1 MTDKELRRLS
11 RSELLE
17 MLITQTE
24 ENQRL
29 QSRLEAA
36 EAQLSDRR
44 IAVEKAGTLAEASLA
59 LNGVFEAAQAAA
71 QQYLE
76 NIQQSSQQ
84 QDTINQKLRA
94 ETEAE
99 CRKLR
104 VEAEDDASKTRQ
116 VAQTQADQIKKE
128 AEEYSKKLHLEADL
142 YWNLVL
148 DKAEKLLRDQNALRE
163 AILSAG
169 RLNVK

>member
-1 MTDKELRRLS
+1 MTDKELKRLN

-17 MLITQTE
+17 MLIAQTE
-24 ENQRL
+24 ENQKLR
-29 QSRLEAA
+29 SRLETA

-44 IAVEKAGTLAEASLA
+44 IAIEKAGTLAEASLA
-59 LNGVFEAAQAAA
+59 LNGVFEAAEAAA

-76 NIQQSSQQ
+76 NIQLLSAQQ
-84 QDTINQKLRA
+84 ESINEKLRTEA
-94 ETEAE
+94 ETE

-104 VEAEDDASKTRQ
+104 SDAEAEA
-116 VAQTQADQIKKE
+116 AQTRRE
-128 AEEYSKKLHLEADL
+128 AQEYSQKLHTEADL

-148 DKAEKLLRDQNALRE
+148 DKAEKLLHDQNALRE

-169 RLNVK
+169 RNS

>member
-17 MLITQTE
+17 MLIAQTE
-24 ENQRL
+24 ENQKL

-44 IAVEKAGTLAEASLA
+44 IAIDKAGTLAEASMA
-59 LNGVFEAAQAAA
+59 LNGVFEAAEAAA

-76 NIQQSSQQ
+76 NIQRLSQQ
-84 QDTINQKLRA
+84 QDAIDQKLRG

-104 VEAEDDASKTRQ
+104 TEAEAQAAETMQS
-116 VAQTQADQIKKE
+116 AQTQAAQVKQE
-128 AEEYSKKLHLEADL
+128 AEEYSKKLHSEADL

-148 DKAEKLLRDQNALRE
+148 DKAEKLLSDQNALRE
-163 AILSAG
+163 AILSVG
-169 RLNVK
+169 RIDMK